1 MRNVMKTID
10 RNDFPLLTSY
20 QVNGKPLI
28 YFDNAA
34 TTQKPLQV
42 LKAEEDYYK
51 TQNANPLRGFYNLGI
66 EATKA
71 YEDARHTVASF
82 INAKDKEIVF
92 TRNTTESINLI
103 MYSYA
108 RNVLKPGDEIVI
120 SILEHHSNL
129 VPWQQVAAMTGATL
143 SYLYSDMEGIISEE
157 EIENKIT
164 DKTKIVAV
172 THVSNV
178 LGVMTPTDKIIKK
191 AHDMGAVVVLDCAQ
205 SIAHTPIDV
214 KEMDMDFAVFS
225 GHKIY
230 GPMGIGVLYGKYEL
244 LKDMPPFLTGGEMI
258 EIVNEQTA
266 TFAEVPERFE
276 AGTQNAAAAIGL
288 ASALSY
294 LSDIGFEQ
302 IIKTEE
308 ELMQYLMDGLKE
320 IPEVTM
326 FGPKDAKQHHGVVSF
341 QIKDVHPHDVAT
353 ILNEDGIAI
362 RAGNHCAHPL
372 MKYLGVHAT
381 CRASISFYNT
391 KEEVYYFI
399 NKLKQV
405 RRWLHNGS

>member
-1 MRNVMKTID
+1 MKTID

-20 QVNGKPLI
+20 QVNGKPLV

-42 LKAEEDYYK
+42 LKAEEEYYK

-82 INAKDKEIVF
+82 INAKDNEIVF

-108 RNVLKPGDEIVI
+108 RSVLKPGDEIVI

-164 DKTKIVAV
+164 YKTKIVAV

-191 AHDMGAVVVLDCAQ
+191 AHEMGAVVVLDCAQ
-205 SIAHTPIDV
+205 SVAHTPIDV

-244 LKDMPPFLTGGEMI
+244 LKKMPPFLTGGEMI
-258 EIVNEQTA
+258 ELVYEQSA

-391 KEEVYYFI
+391 KEEIDYFI

>member
-1 MRNVMKTID
+1 MKTID

-20 QVNGKPLI
+20 QVNGKPLV

-42 LKAEEDYYK
+42 LKAEEEYYK

-82 INAKDKEIVF
+82 INAKDNEIVF

-108 RNVLKPGDEIVI
+108 RSVLKPGDEIVI

-164 DKTKIVAV
+164 YKTKIVAV

-191 AHDMGAVVVLDCAQ
+191 AHEMGAVVVLDCAQ
-205 SIAHTPIDV
+205 SVAHTPIDV

-230 GPMGIGVLYGKYEL
+230 GQMGIGVLYGKY
-244 LKDMPPFLTGGEMI
+244 
-258 EIVNEQTA
+258 
-266 TFAEVPERFE
+266 
-276 AGTQNAAAAIGL
+276 
-288 ASALSY
+288 
-294 LSDIGFEQ
+294 
-302 IIKTEE
+302 
-308 ELMQYLMDGLKE
+308 
-320 IPEVTM
+320 
-326 FGPKDAKQHHGVVSF
+326 
-341 QIKDVHPHDVAT
+341 
-353 ILNEDGIAI
+353 
-362 RAGNHCAHPL
+362 
-372 MKYLGVHAT
+372 
-381 CRASISFYNT
+381 
-391 KEEVYYFI
+391 
-399 NKLKQV
+399 
-405 RRWLHNGS
+405 

>member
-82 INAKDKEIVF
+82 INAKDNEIVF

-108 RNVLKPGDEIVI
+108 RNVLNPGDEIVI

-129 VPWQQVAAMTGATL
+129 VPWQQVSKMTGATL
-143 SYLYSDMEGIISEE
+143 KYLYSDKEGIISEE
-157 EIENKIT
+157 EIEKKIT

-191 AHDMGAVVVLDCAQ
+191 AHEMGAVVVLDCAQ

-244 LKDMPPFLTGGEMI
+244 LKNMPPFLTGGEMI
-258 EIVNEQTA
+258 ELVYEQTA

-276 AGTQNAAAAIGL
+276 AGTQNAAAAVGL

-294 LSDIGFEQ
+294 LSDIGFEE

-308 ELMQYLMDGLKE
+308 ELMQYLMGGLKE

-326 FGPKDAKQHHGVVSF
+326 FGPTDAKQHHGVVSF

-391 KEEVYYFI
+391 KEEIDYFI

>member
-1 MRNVMKTID
+1 MKTID

-244 LKDMPPFLTGGEMI
+244 LKNMPPFLTGGEMI
-258 EIVNEQTA
+258 ELVYEQSA

-391 KEEVYYFI
+391 KEEVDYFI

>member
-1 MRNVMKTID
+1 MKTID

-143 SYLYSDMEGIISEE
+143 SYLYSNMEGIISEE

-214 KEMDMDFAVFS
+214 KVMDMDFAVFS

-244 LKDMPPFLTGGEMI
+244 LKNMPPFLTGGEMI
-258 EIVNEQTA
+258 ELVYEQSA

-276 AGTQNAAAAIGL
+276 AGTQNAAAAVGL

-294 LSDIGFEQ
+294 LSDIGFEE

-391 KEEVYYFI
+391 KEEIDYFI

>member
-1 MRNVMKTID
+1 MKTID

-143 SYLYSDMEGIISEE
+143 KYLYSDKEGIISEA
-157 EIENKIT
+157 EIEEKIT
-164 DKTKIVAV
+164 DKSKIVAV

-178 LGVMTPTDKIIKK
+178 LGVMTPTAKIIKK
-191 AHDMGAVVVLDCAQ
+191 AHEKGAVVVLDCAQ
-205 SIAHTPIDV
+205 SIAHTPINV

-391 KEEVYYFI
+391 KEEVDYFI

>member
-1 MRNVMKTID
+1 M
-10 RNDFPLLTSY
+10 
-20 QVNGKPLI
+20 NGKPLI

-244 LKDMPPFLTGGEMI
+244 LKNMPPFLTGGEMI
-258 EIVNEQTA
+258 ELVYEQSA

-391 KEEVYYFI
+391 KEEVDYFI

>member
-244 LKDMPPFLTGGEMI
+244 LKNMPPFLTGGEMI
-258 EIVNEQTA
+258 ELVYEQSA

-391 KEEVYYFI
+391 KEEVDYFI

>member
-1 MRNVMKTID
+1 MRTIN

-66 EATKA
+66 EATKS

-82 INAKDKEIVF
+82 IHAKDNEIVF
-92 TRNTTESINLI
+92 TRNTTESLNLI

-108 RNVLKPGDEIVI
+108 LQVLKPGDEIVI

-129 VPWQQVAAMTGATL
+129 IPWQQATSKTGAVL
-143 SYLYSDMEGIISEE
+143 KFLYTDMEGLISDE

-164 DKTKIVAV
+164 DKTKIVAF
-172 THVSNV
+172 THISNV

-191 AHDMGAVVVLDCAQ
+191 AHEKGAIVILDCAQ
-205 SIAHTPIDV
+205 SIAHVPIDV

-230 GPMGIGVLYGKYEL
+230 GPMGIGVLYGKYDI
-244 LKDMPPFLTGGEMI
+244 LKEMPPFLTGGEMI
-258 EIVNEQTA
+258 ESVHEQSA

-276 AGTQNAAAAIGL
+276 AGTQNAAGAIGL

-294 LSDIGFEQ
+294 LSELGFEQ
-302 IIKTEE
+302 IVDTEE
-308 ELMQYLMDGLKE
+308 ELMNYLMDGLSK
-320 IPEVTM
+320 IPELIIY
-326 FGPKDAKQHHGVVSF
+326 GPKDAKQHHGVVSF

-362 RAGNHCAHPL
+362 RAGHHCAQPL
-372 MKYLGVHAT
+372 MEYLKVRST
-381 CRASISFYNT
+381 CRASLSFYNT
-391 KEEVYYFI
+391 KEEIDYFI
-399 NKLKQV
+399 NQIKKV
-405 RRWLHNGS
+405 RRWLGYGS

>member
-1 MRNVMKTID
+1 MKTID

-20 QVNGKPLI
+20 RVNGKPLI

-34 TTQKPLQV
+34 TTQKPIQV

-82 INAKDKEIVF
+82 INAKDNEIVF

-129 VPWQQVAAMTGATL
+129 VPWQQVATMTGATL
-143 SYLYSDMEGIISEE
+143 SYLYSDKEGIISEE
-157 EIENKIT
+157 EIEKKIT

-178 LGVMTPTDKIIKK
+178 LGVMTPTDTIIKK
-191 AHDMGAVVVLDCAQ
+191 AHEMGAVVVLDCAQ

-294 LSDIGFEQ
+294 LTDIGFDQ
-302 IIKTEE
+302 LIKTEE

-320 IPEVTM
+320 IPEVTI

-391 KEEVYYFI
+391 KEEVDYFI

>member
-143 SYLYSDMEGIISEE
+143 SYLYSNMEGIISEE

-214 KEMDMDFAVFS
+214 KVMDMDFAVFS

-244 LKDMPPFLTGGEMI
+244 LKNMPPFLTGGEMI
-258 EIVNEQTA
+258 ELVYEQSA

-276 AGTQNAAAAIGL
+276 AGTQNAAAAVGL

-294 LSDIGFEQ
+294 LSDIGFEE

-391 KEEVYYFI
+391 KEEIDYFI

>member
-1 MRNVMKTID
+1 MKTID

-108 RNVLKPGDEIVI
+108 LNVLKPGDEIVI
-120 SILEHHSNL
+120 SILEHHSNQI
-129 VPWQQVAAMTGATL
+129 PWQQAAKMTGATL
-143 SYLYSDMEGIISEE
+143 KYLYSDKEGIISEE
-157 EIENKIT
+157 EIEEKIT
-164 DKTKIVAV
+164 DKTKIVAF

-178 LGVMTPTDKIIKK
+178 LGVMPPAKKIIAK
-191 AHDMGAVVVLDCAQ
+191 AHEVGAIVVLDCAQ

-230 GPMGIGVLYGKYEL
+230 GPMGIGVLYGKYEI

-258 EIVNEQTA
+258 ETVQEQSA

-276 AGTQNAAAAIGL
+276 AGTQNAAGAIGL

-294 LSDIGFEQ
+294 LSEIGFEQ

-308 ELMQYLMDGLKE
+308 ELMKYLMDGLND
-320 IPEVTM
+320 IPEVTI
-326 FGPKDAKQHHGVVSF
+326 FGSKDAKQHHGVVSF

-362 RAGNHCAHPL
+362 RAGHHCAHPL
-372 MKYLGVHAT
+372 MQYLGVHAT

-391 KEEVYYFI
+391 KEEVDYFI

-405 RRWLHNGS
+405 RRWLGYGS

>member
-1 MRNVMKTID
+1 MKTID

-34 TTQKPLQV
+34 TTQKPFQV

-108 RNVLKPGDEIVI
+108 RNVLKPGDEILI

-129 VPWQQVAAMTGATL
+129 VPWQQVATMTGATL
-143 SYLYSDMEGIISEE
+143 KYLYSDKEGIISEE
-157 EIENKIT
+157 EIEEKIT

-244 LKDMPPFLTGGEMI
+244 LKNMPPFLTGGEMI
-258 EIVNEQTA
+258 ELVYEQTA

-391 KEEVYYFI
+391 KEEVDYFLS
-399 NKLKQV
+399 KLKQV

>member
-1 MRNVMKTID
+1 MKTID

-164 DKTKIVAV
+164 DKTKIIAV

-244 LKDMPPFLTGGEMI
+244 LKNMPPFLTGGEMI
-258 EIVNEQTA
+258 ELVYEQSA

-391 KEEVYYFI
+391 KEEVDYFI

>member
-1 MRNVMKTID
+1 MKTID

-20 QVNGKPLI
+20 QVNGKPLV

-42 LKAEEDYYK
+42 LKAEEEYYK

-82 INAKDKEIVF
+82 INAKDNEIVF

-108 RNVLKPGDEIVI
+108 RSVLKPGDEIVI

-164 DKTKIVAV
+164 YKTKIVAV

-191 AHDMGAVVVLDCAQ
+191 AHEMGAVVVLDCAQ
-205 SIAHTPIDV
+205 SVAHTPIDV

-244 LKDMPPFLTGGEMI
+244 LKKMPPFLTGGEMI
-258 EIVNEQTA
+258 ELVYEQSA

-294 LSDIGFEQ
+294 LSDIGFEE

-391 KEEVYYFI
+391 KEEIDYFI

>member
-1 MRNVMKTID
+1 MKTID

-20 QVNGKPLI
+20 QVNGKPLV

-42 LKAEEDYYK
+42 LKAEEEYYK

-82 INAKDKEIVF
+82 INAKDNEIVF

-108 RNVLKPGDEIVI
+108 RSVLKPGDEIVI

-164 DKTKIVAV
+164 YKTKIVAV

-191 AHDMGAVVVLDCAQ
+191 AHEMGAVVVLDCAQ
-205 SIAHTPIDV
+205 SVAHTPIDV

-244 LKDMPPFLTGGEMI
+244 LKKMPPFLTGGEMI
-258 EIVNEQTA
+258 ELVYEQSA

-294 LSDIGFEQ
+294 LSDIGFEE

-391 KEEVYYFI
+391 KEEVDYFI